1 MEELQLKK
9 LILDTVTDKA
19 GRFNYNDAYQ
29 ISWNV
34 GCTFELIKNILDSF
48 IEKGVIKKIYYNPY
62 ENTTADVPI
71 GEDSYE
77 IFILK
82 DKSININKLMK

>member
-9 LILDTVTDKA
+9 LILDTVTDKS

-34 GCTFELIKNILDSF
+34 GCNFELIKNILDSF
-48 IEKGVIKKIYYNPY
+48 IEKGIIKKIYYDPY
-62 ENTTADVPI
+62 ENITANVPI
-71 GEDSYE
+71 GKDSYE
-77 IFILK
+77 IFIVT
-82 DKSININKLMK
+82 DESININELMK

>member
-9 LILDTVTDKA
+9 LILDTVTDKS

-34 GCTFELIKNILDSF
+34 GCNFELIKNILDSF
-48 IEKGVIKKIYYNPY
+48 IEKGIIKK
-62 ENTTADVPI
+62 
-71 GEDSYE
+71 
-77 IFILK
+77 FIMIHMKILQ
-82 DKSININKLMK
+82 LMFLLVKIPMKYL